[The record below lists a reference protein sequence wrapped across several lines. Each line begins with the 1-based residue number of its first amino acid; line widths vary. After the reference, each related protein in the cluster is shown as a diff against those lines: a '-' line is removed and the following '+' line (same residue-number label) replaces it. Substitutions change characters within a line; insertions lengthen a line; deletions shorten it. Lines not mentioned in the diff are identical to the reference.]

1 MAKKKPKRK
10 AVQDG
15 AWREFSIF
23 IRTRDA
29 ILTTGGI
36 EEFRCISCGT
46 IVPIKGNDAG
56 HFVSGRH
63 GGVLFVEEI
72 VHGQC
77 AKCNRFLEGN
87 YIAYERGMR
96 KLYGFK
102 RTEELKLLKWEVKKY
117 TIQELIDLKK
127 HYRSA
132 TKALIW
138 KWERGEFESQTR
150 ALRN

>member
-1 MAKKKPKRK
+1 MKRK
-10 AVQDG
+10 KTPRQKAEDG

-29 ILTTGGI
+29 ILTTGDT
-36 EEFRCISCGT
+36 EEFRCISCGK
-46 IVPIKGNDAG
+46 IVLFKGNDAG

-63 GGVLFVEEI
+63 GSVLFVEEI
-72 VHGQC
+72 IHGQC
-77 AKCNRFLEGN
+77 GKCNRFLEGN

-96 KLYGFK
+96 RLYGFK
-102 RTEELKLLKWEVKKY
+102 RTEEFKLLKWKEKKY
-117 TIQELIDLKK
+117 TVQELIDIKK

-138 KWERGEFESQTR
+138 QWKRGDFETQTR
-150 ALRN
+150 AL